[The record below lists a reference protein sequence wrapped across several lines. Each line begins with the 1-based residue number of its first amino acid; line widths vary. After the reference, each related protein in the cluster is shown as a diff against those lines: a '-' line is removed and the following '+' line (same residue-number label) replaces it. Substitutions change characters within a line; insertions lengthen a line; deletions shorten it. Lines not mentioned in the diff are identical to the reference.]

1 MIQNPTHRLPAIMS
15 LRDSLS
21 VKFKQT
27 ILGIGALRIFNLN
40 FQLLRLRFMR
50 THARERRPNPG
61 MLAKINRALA
71 RHAPWFPNFLL
82 SPISSFP
89 PLPRY
94 NPNQLTTDSTDT
106 IWIKFKRRMSWFPN
120 FLLSRFRL
128 FPPSLRSFNLNFQP
142 QLALRLSS
150 VDCRCSCW
158 LV

>member
-1 MIQNPTHRLPAIMS
+1 VSQNPTHRLPAIMS

-71 RHAPWFPNFLL
+71 RFAPWFPDFFTF
-82 SPISSFP
+82 PISSFP
-89 PLPRY
+89 ASALRMSPRSS
-94 NPNQLTTDSTDT
+94 LSLKL
-106 IWIKFKRRMSWFPN
+106 KFKHKIGV
-120 FLLSRFRL
+120 
-128 FPPSLRSFNLNFQP
+128 PS
-142 QLALRLSS
+142 AS
-150 VDCRCSCW
+150 VTST
-158 LV
+158 